1 MNKAA
6 KQVALLLLI
15 ALLAIAIFR
24 MNDMNTQK
32 VEQLQYSDFIKK
44 VYENKVKSVT
54 IVNGKKKL
62 KEPLPKATKSIFLR
76 RLFHIRILI

>member
-54 IVNGKKKL
+54 IVNGKKN
-62 KEPLPKATKSIFLR
+62 
-76 RLFHIRILI
+76 